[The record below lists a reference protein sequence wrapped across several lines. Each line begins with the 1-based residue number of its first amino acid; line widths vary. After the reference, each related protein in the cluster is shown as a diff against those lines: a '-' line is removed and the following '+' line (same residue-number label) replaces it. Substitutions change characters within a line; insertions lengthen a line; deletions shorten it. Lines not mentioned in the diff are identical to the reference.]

1 MEKLGLPKYDAEVLT
16 AEREV
21 ADYFE
26 DALKVS
32 GDAKKTSNWVKD
44 EILGIVNKEN
54 ITISEFSVSA
64 RRIGEL
70 VKLIAD
76 GKISGKIAKTVF
88 EELLTSDKDA
98 ETIVTEKNLI
108 VVRDDKEIERIVD
121 EAIANNQDAVT
132 KYKSGK
138 DRALGAIVGYVMKV
152 SKGKAD
158 PELVNQMLLE
168 KLGPLPP
175 KS

>member
-98 ETIVTEKNLI
+98 ETIVTEK
-108 VVRDDKEIERIVD
+108 
-121 EAIANNQDAVT
+121 
-132 KYKSGK
+132 KSDCGS
-138 DRALGAIVGYVMKV
+138 RR
-152 SKGKAD
+152 
-158 PELVNQMLLE
+158 
-168 KLGPLPP
+168 
-175 KS
+175 